1 MSSND
6 NWGIPGDDVRLMKID
21 QPAANIRYVG
31 RSSSLRGAESDPI
44 WQIRREY
51 KVGNVVTITFANMG
65 SESSSWTDRTTYFPA
80 ATPDANAPLDSVA
93 VTGTISGGGGGSGY
107 EVLDQATFSSGTS
120 LGTIAAALD
129 EADNKLKFLRTVNGR
144 LQTNSNS
151 SLRFA
156 GRVTEL
162 AVDSTSWTPLPLTPL
177 ANRKAINIQNLSG
190 QDIKVNYNNGI
201 AGYVGMTIANG
212 GERSYDMEDGIVI
225 YAKSV
230 SGTVNI
236 YVEELS

>member
-1 MSSND
+1 
-6 NWGIPGDDVRLMKID
+6 
-21 QPAANIRYVG
+21 
-31 RSSSLRGAESDPI
+31 
-44 WQIRREY
+44 
-51 KVGNVVTITFANMG
+51 MG

-93 VTGTISGGGGGSGY
+93 ITGTISGGGGGY

-129 EADNKLKFLRTVNGR
+129 EADNKLKFLRTVDGR

-151 SLRFA
+151 SLRVA
-156 GRVTEL
+156 GRVTDI
-162 AVDSTSWTPLPLTPL
+162 AVTNASWTPLPLVAL

-190 QDIKVNYNNGI
+190 QDIKVNYDSGI

-230 SGTVNI
+230 SSTVNI
-236 YVEELS
+236 NVEEIS

>member
-31 RSSSLRGAESDPI
+31 RSSSLRGAESDAI

-93 VTGTISGGGGGSGY
+93 ITGTISGGGGGY
-107 EVLDQATFSSGTS
+107 EVLDQATFSSGSS

-129 EADNKLKFLRTVNGR
+129 EADNKLKFLRTVDGR

-151 SLRFA
+151 SLRVA
-156 GRVTEL
+156 GRVTDI
-162 AVDSTSWTPLPLTPL
+162 AVTNASWTPLPLVAL

-190 QDIKVNYNNGI
+190 QDIKVNYDNGI

-230 SGTVNI
+230 SSTVNI
-236 YVEELS
+236 NVEEIS